1 MANLRDEGV
10 NGLML
15 SWTVGAY
22 PSAGYEIV
30 SVMGGAD
37 RPTPEAAMLRV
48 AERRFGDAL
57 APAVVAAWNAWSE
70 ALKAYPFHNHPLY
83 LGPVQMGPANPLWER
98 STGYRATMVGF
109 PYDDL
114 TRWRAMYPEAVFAD
128 SYAAMAAGFDAATKT
143 LESAATPLTLAPAQS
158 EALSEHLRVARAC
171 AIHFQSTANQ
181 ARFITLRRSLE
192 EARHVAGGSDVEV
205 PKGAAF
211 PAMADG
217 DALKALKA
225 MEAILEEERAL
236 AREMYGLQCRDSR
249 FGFEASNQYHF
260 TPMDLA
266 EKVLKT
272 EDLLTRWLPDERAKN
287 LYAPNW
293 WQP

>member
-1 MANLRDEGV
+1 
-10 NGLML
+10 ML

-48 AERRFGDAL
+48 AQRRFGDAL
-57 APAVVAAWNAWSE
+57 APALVDAWNAWSE
-70 ALKAYPFHNHPLY
+70 SLKAYPFHNHPLY
-83 LGPVQMGPANPLWER
+83 LGPVQAGAANPLWER
-98 STGYRATMVGF
+98 ATGYRATMVGF

-128 SYAAMAAGFDAATKT
+128 SYAQMATGFDDATEALERAAA
-143 LESAATPLTLAPAQS
+143 SLTLDAAPS
-158 EALSEHLRVARAC
+158 EALREHLRVARAC
-171 AIHFQSTANQ
+171 AIHFKSTANQ

-192 EARHVAGGSDVEV
+192 EARHVAGSAEGV
-205 PKGAAF
+205 PEGAAF

-217 DALKALKA
+217 DALKALNA
-225 MEAILEEERAL
+225 MEAILHDELAL
-236 AREMYGLQCRDSR
+236 AREMYTLQCNDSR

-266 EKVLKT
+266 EKVLNT
-272 EDLLTRWLPDERAKN
+272 EDLLTRWLPSERAKN